1 MDDLVHYHYKLE
13 CGNTLDCTFVYEPP
27 EPATFDEPGYPG
39 TWCLVNVYCGGI
51 DIRELLSYAVLEH
64 IKECSEITFEMLDES
79 SGNLLDDSG
88 PDQERDYD
96 PD

>member
-1 MDDLVHYHYKLE
+1 MDDLVHYNYKLE
-13 CGNTLDCTFVYEPP
+13 CGSVLDCTFVYEPP

-64 IKECSEITFEMLDES
+64 IKECSEITFEMLD
-79 SGNLLDDSG
+79 DSG

>member
-1 MDDLVHYHYKLE
+1 MMDDLIHYNYKLE
-13 CGNTLDCTFVYEPP
+13 CGSTLDCTFVYEPS

-39 TWCLVNVYCGGI
+39 TWCLVNVYCNGV

-64 IKECSEITFEMLDES
+64 IKECSEITFEMM
-79 SGNLLDDSG
+79 DDTQ
-88 PDQERDYD
+88 PDQERDHD